1 MNSIDKKVE
10 VLKKVKKGI
19 IAKIIIIKKKIKMRE
34 IMNHKVVL
42 ANIIILQMVIVVNII
57 RFLKNIIQEVKIEMI
72 KFKKEENNHDPI
84 LQVQDQIIIQNQNL
98 KKEK

>member
-1 MNSIDKKVE
+1 
-10 VLKKVKKGI
+10 
-19 IAKIIIIKKKIKMRE
+19 
-34 IMNHKVVL
+34 
-42 ANIIILQMVIVVNII
+42 
-57 RFLKNIIQEVKIEMI
+57 MI

>member
-1 MNSIDKKVE
+1 MNKNKLKLLLMILFKHYQNQQENNLSNKIIKVRMNSIDKKVE

-42 ANIIILQMVIVVNII
+42 ANIIILQSNIH
-57 RFLKNIIQEVKIEMI
+57 NYSY
-72 KFKKEENNHDPI
+72 
-84 LQVQDQIIIQNQNL
+84 
-98 KKEK
+98 